1 MKASNRFGL
10 RLRALRV
17 ARNLT
22 QEALAAK
29 IGRST
34 DAISNL
40 ERGKSLP
47 NFETIELLCDA
58 FRIEPKQLFDFAP
71 SHMTQRQTSLLET
84 LLATAYELPEADLE
98 LAVEQVLAIRKR
110 GR

>member
-1 MKASNRFGL
+1 MKDSNRFGL

-29 IGRST
+29 LGRST
-34 DAISNL
+34 DAVSNL

-47 NFETIELLCDA
+47 NFETIELLCNA
-58 FRIEPKQLFDFAP
+58 LGIEPKQLFDFAP
-71 SHMTQRQTSLLET
+71 SHMSPRQTKLIDT

-98 LAVEQVLAIRKR
+98 LAVEQVQAIRKR